1 MRSFTGVWAFV
12 ACTLCAAQLNEAT
25 LDPDA
30 DGPICLQD
38 KLERQI
44 ASSAQNRIEHG
55 TLKYGCDVQSFP
67 FKCVVRGKSQSLTWT
82 DLPCDGIEVVTAQ
95 GSKMPCGQAYQY
107 AVMSNIRRWVARG
120 LQVAKS
126 EYGCTLPTGTE
137 ITFTR
142 HSKSK
147 IVDASIKMSPKDTVH
162 HLARGLGSFR
172 GASSSS
178 GSATDNTGGTSPL
191 FMLGGIGVIGM
202 YVWLKSVGR
211 APF

>member
-1 MRSFTGVWAFV
+1 MRSLTGVWAFA
-12 ACTLCAAQLNEAT
+12 ACTLCAAQMNEANIA
-25 LDPDA
+25 A
-30 DGPICLQD
+30 DSSICLQD

-44 ASSAQNRIEHG
+44 AASAQNRIEHG

-67 FKCVVRGKSQSLTWT
+67 FKCIVRGNTQSLTWT
-82 DLPCDGIEVVTAQ
+82 DLPCDGIEVVSVP
-95 GSKMPCGQAYQY
+95 GSTCGQAYQY

-126 EYGCTLPTGTE
+126 EYGCSLPTGTE
-137 ITFTR
+137 ISFTR

-147 IVDASIKMSPKDTVH
+147 IVEASIKMSPMDTVH

-172 GASSSS
+172 RSSGS
-178 GSATDNTGGTSPL
+178 GSATGNTGGTSPV
-191 FMLGGIGVIGM
+191 FMLGGIGVIGL